1 MSIADDIRIAARRLA
16 AKPGL
21 ALLSIATLA
30 LGIGIATAI
39 FSLVDQTV
47 FRSAP
52 FLYAHRLVD
61 VLDIN
66 RNTGG
71 GGSSLSPRKILSWQ
85 HQPALF
91 DGFEAFTSEQMD
103 VVSGGEPQRLW
114 GVTVSLGL
122 MPMLG
127 VRPQIGRGFE
137 PGDGTPGSERVVLVS
152 QALWRE
158 RFGGRPDIL
167 GQRILLNDIAHTVI
181 GVMPRKFRL
190 RGEDESFWLPI
201 DLEAYVDDRAM
212 NRFYGIGRLAPG
224 IAHDAAQRIAGE
236 MADRLQKESPLPNT
250 WGLNVREKRVAR
262 VDDTTRT
269 ALFVLLGAVGFVLLI
284 TCVNVANLFLSQAP
298 SRQREM
304 AIRSA
309 LGASR
314 RRLVSA
320 VLTESLLIALVGG
333 GLGILIA
340 NWAIGAIL
348 TAAPEGML
356 WMSTT
361 PIELDTRVVIVAVA
375 MTLMTGAMFGIF
387 PALRGSRPN
396 LESTLRGN
404 GQQPARVSYGR
415 VPGGLVVLE
424 VTFAVILLVGAA
436 LMTRTL
442 ANLNAIDPGF
452 EPEGVVMMHVA
463 LPSDRYPSRLAR
475 VGFFDAVMRKLEQVE
490 GIEGLAVSQGGPPS
504 IGAISFGRP
513 EIDGRGTTDTKTVV
527 IPNGVVS
534 PGYFSTLGIPLV
546 AGRNFAVD
554 DPADVVI
561 VSKALADRY
570 WPNGD
575 AVGGRFRMSANWPWK
590 TVIGVV
596 GNVTATTGDDDRTDL
611 QFYSNWNSRPAETP
625 KTAAV
630 PPKPGGALRRS
641 YDYRFLVVRAAD
653 PAKAIPLIK
662 EQIWAVDPRQP
673 VEQVALAS
681 DAYARMF
688 AKQRFVLVMMSGF
701 AMLALALTA
710 AGLFGV
716 LSQAVAQR
724 TREIGIR
731 MALGARPADVMALI
745 LSRGMLL
752 TSIGVLLGGAAAFG
766 LVKTLRALLY
776 GVSPTDPASFLTVA
790 ALLMLVA
797 LIACWLPTRAAM
809 RVHPA
814 VALRTE

>member
-30 LGIGIATAI
+30 LGIGISTAI

-52 FLYAHRLVD
+52 FRYAHRLVD

-127 VRPQIGRGFE
+127 VSPQIGRGFE

-158 RFGGRPDIL
+158 RFSGRPDIL
-167 GQRILLNDIAHTVI
+167 GQRILLNDVAHTVI

-212 NRFYGIGRLAPG
+212 NRFYGIGRLTPG
-224 IAHDAAQRIAGE
+224 IPHEAAQRIADE

-284 TCVNVANLFLSQAP
+284 TCANVANLFLSQAP

-314 RRLVSA
+314 RRLLSA

-340 NWAIGAIL
+340 NWAIG
-348 TAAPEGML
+348 
-356 WMSTT
+356 
-361 PIELDTRVVIVAVA
+361 
-375 MTLMTGAMFGIF
+375 
-387 PALRGSRPN
+387 
-396 LESTLRGN
+396 
-404 GQQPARVSYGR
+404 QP
-415 VPGGLVVLE
+415 
-424 VTFAVILLVGAA
+424 
-436 LMTRTL
+436 
-442 ANLNAIDPGF
+442 
-452 EPEGVVMMHVA
+452 
-463 LPSDRYPSRLAR
+463 
-475 VGFFDAVMRKLEQVE
+475 
-490 GIEGLAVSQGGPPS
+490 
-504 IGAISFGRP
+504 
-513 EIDGRGTTDTKTVV
+513 
-527 IPNGVVS
+527 
-534 PGYFSTLGIPLV
+534 
-546 AGRNFAVD
+546 
-554 DPADVVI
+554 
-561 VSKALADRY
+561 
-570 WPNGD
+570 
-575 AVGGRFRMSANWPWK
+575 
-590 TVIGVV
+590 
-596 GNVTATTGDDDRTDL
+596 
-611 QFYSNWNSRPAETP
+611 
-625 KTAAV
+625 
-630 PPKPGGALRRS
+630 
-641 YDYRFLVVRAAD
+641 
-653 PAKAIPLIK
+653 
-662 EQIWAVDPRQP
+662 
-673 VEQVALAS
+673 
-681 DAYARMF
+681 
-688 AKQRFVLVMMSGF
+688 
-701 AMLALALTA
+701 
-710 AGLFGV
+710 
-716 LSQAVAQR
+716 
-724 TREIGIR
+724 
-731 MALGARPADVMALI
+731 
-745 LSRGMLL
+745 
-752 TSIGVLLGGAAAFG
+752 
-766 LVKTLRALLY
+766 
-776 GVSPTDPASFLTVA
+776 
-790 ALLMLVA
+790 
-797 LIACWLPTRAAM
+797 
-809 RVHPA
+809 
-814 VALRTE
+814 